1 MDRAG
6 NSHSK
11 WGSWDPEKQAASLY
25 IILFVDVSFK
35 SSAVCVPA
43 EGVPMGVQ
51 LEVVFYVFMILE

>member
-1 MDRAG
+1 MRELRPRKAG
-6 NSHSK
+6 SQSF
-11 WGSWDPEKQAASLY
+11 
-25 IILFVDVSFK
+25 ILFVDVSFK